1 MARQREFDRDDVL
14 KRAMHAF
21 WTHGYEATTLHDLTD
36 TMGIHRGSLYSAF
49 ASKHGLFVAA
59 LCRYDSVYREART
72 ARIARSYTTRQAIL
86 ATFEESIA
94 LAIEH
99 GVRDGSLMVNTALEL
114 SPHDDE
120 IAAIV
125 ARAFTGMEAFYRT
138 MIEQGQAAGEISPE
152 VAPDD
157 TARSLMFLHISLQ
170 VLARSRPEESLL
182 RSVASQAEALLR

>member
-99 GVRDGSLMVNTALEL
+99 GVRDGCLMVNTALEL

-125 ARAFTGMEAFYRT
+125 ARAFTGMEPTGWWYSPTTTGSTPSSPSAPPGPIGSTRRS
-138 MIEQGQAAGEISPE
+138 AGCERWRIGC
-152 VAPDD
+152 
-157 TARSLMFLHISLQ
+157 R
-170 VLARSRPEESLL
+170 
-182 RSVASQAEALLR
+182 